1 MTFASPL
8 ALLALPVVPLVLLA
22 LWWARRRPIRYAVRY
37 PALDVLAGVVQQER
51 RGRWLPAALLLL
63 ALTTLLLGAAKP
75 TARVPVPREEA
86 AVMLV
91 VDVSGSMEADDVEP
105 TRLDAAREAAG
116 RFLDK
121 LPARFQVGLVV
132 FSSQAETLVQPTTD
146 RAAVR
151 DALASLRADGGT
163 AMGDGLSNALDVIEA
178 ARQRSNGA
186 PDSGGSGSG
195 GSGSGGSGSGGSG
208 SGGSG
213 SSGTAPGADRAPP
226 AVTLL
231 LSDGAN
237 SAGGDPFVQAERA
250 RELGVPVYTIA
261 LGTEDGVLR
270 RPNGFGGTRL
280 QPVPPDPDSLSRIA
294 ETSNGRFF
302 RAPTSRNLNQVYESL
317 GSRIG
322 FRIEEREVTVAFA
335 AAALV
340 LLAAAGAL
348 RARRAARLP

>member
-8 ALLALPVVPLVLLA
+8 ALLALPLVPLVVVALL
-22 LWWARRRPIRYAVRY
+22 LARRRPVRYAVRY
-37 PALDVLAGVVQQER
+37 PALDVLAGVVRQER
-51 RGRWLPAALLLL
+51 RFRWLPAVLLLL
-63 ALTTLLLGAAKP
+63 ALTTLVLGAAKP

-146 RAAVR
+146 RTAVR

-163 AMGDGLSNALDVIEA
+163 AMGDGLSNALDVVES
-178 ARQRSNGA
+178 ARENANRGRDRGTPGSGGPAGA
-186 PDSGGSGSG
+186 PDPNRG
-195 GSGSGGSGSGGSG
+195 
-208 SGGSG
+208 
-213 SSGTAPGADRAPP
+213 PP
-226 AVTLL
+226 AVALL

-237 SAGGDPFVQAERA
+237 SAGGDPLVQAERA
-250 RELGVPVYTIA
+250 RDLGVPVYTIA
-261 LGTEDGVLR
+261 LGTADGVLR
-270 RPNGFGGTRL
+270 RHNGFGGTRL
-280 QPVPPDPDSLSRIA
+280 QPVPPDPDTLSRIA

-302 RAPTSRNLNQVYESL
+302 QAPTSRNLNEVYESL

-322 FRIEEREVTVAFA
+322 FRTEEREVTVAFA